1 VKGNKQGQISRM
13 NNETSSEEERSGGIQ
28 VISRAAA
35 ILNALGSHPEGL
47 SLGAIATEVQ
57 LPRSTVQR
65 IVAALTEEG
74 IVRTEGAGGVRLG
87 PMLLRLVSTIH
98 TDVIA
103 IASPYLQQLCHD
115 TQETVALGRA
125 SGRQIANIHH
135 IVAERELR
143 VVPKFGLNLPIYS
156 TSAGRALLSLK
167 SDSEIRQLVG
177 ETLEPATENTVK
189 DIDTLLRKVD
199 AVRTRGISMESGETV
214 LGISSMATAID
225 TILGHYSISV
235 LMPTERHAA
244 KQLSVQQAIMRCKE
258 SLIGEIGKLGSGK

>member
-1 VKGNKQGQISRM
+1 M
-13 NNETSSEEERSGGIQ
+13 NSENTAEEERSGGIQ

-47 SLGAIATEVQ
+47 SLGAIANEVN

-65 IVAALTEEG
+65 IVAALAEEKM
-74 IVRTEGAGGVRLG
+74 VRTEGVGGVRLG

-103 IASPYLQQLCHD
+103 IASPYLQQLCND
-115 TQETVALGRA
+115 TEETVSLGRA
-125 SGRQIANIHH
+125 SGRQISNIHY

-156 TSAGRALLSLK
+156 TSAGRALLSIK
-167 SDSEIRQLVG
+167 SDQEIRQLVG

-189 DIDTLLRKVD
+189 DIDALLGKVEI
-199 AVRTRGISMESGETV
+199 VRSSQISMESGETV
-214 LGISSMATAID
+214 LGVSTISTAID
-225 TILGHYSISV
+225 TILGQYSISV
-235 LMPTERHAA
+235 LMPTERFSSK
-244 KQLSVQQAIMRCKE
+244 KQRVEEAIWRCKE
-258 SLIGEIGKLGSGK
+258 SLISEIGKLSGKRLS

>member
-1 VKGNKQGQISRM
+1 M
-13 NNETSSEEERSGGIQ
+13 NNEILADEERSGGIQ

-47 SLGAIATEVQ
+47 SLGAIANEVQ

-65 IVAALTEEG
+65 IVAALAEEG
-74 IVRTEGAGGVRLG
+74 MVRTEGAGGVRLG

-103 IASPYLQQLCHD
+103 IASPYLQQLCNE
-115 TQETVALGRA
+115 TEETVSLGRA
-125 SGRQIANIHH
+125 SGRQISNIHY

-156 TSAGRALLSLK
+156 TSAGRALLSMK
-167 SDSEIRQLVG
+167 SNQEIRQLVG
-177 ETLEPATENTVK
+177 ETLEPATKNTVK
-189 DIDTLLRKVD
+189 DISTLLTKIEQ
-199 AVRTRGISMESGETV
+199 VRSTGISMESGETV
-214 LGISSMATAID
+214 LGVSTMSTAIE

-235 LMPTERHAA
+235 LMPTERFGSR
-244 KQLSVQQAIMRCKE
+244 QQIVEQAILRCKE
-258 SLIGEIGKLGSGK
+258 SLIGEIGRLNSAK

>member
-1 VKGNKQGQISRM
+1 M
-13 NNETSSEEERSGGIQ
+13 NTEYSVEEERSGGIQ

-47 SLGAIATEVQ
+47 SLGAIANEVQ

-65 IVAALTEEG
+65 IVAALGEEG

-98 TDVIA
+98 TDVVA
-103 IASPYLQQLCHD
+103 IASPYLQQLCNE
-115 TQETVALGRA
+115 TEETVALGRA
-125 SGRQIANIHH
+125 SGRQIANIHY

-167 SDSEIRQLVG
+167 SDLEIRQLVG

-189 DIDTLLRKVD
+189 DIDALMQKV
-199 AVRTRGISMESGETV
+199 AQVRATGISMESGETL
-214 LGISSMATAID
+214 LGISTLAIAID

-244 KQLSVQQAIMRCKE
+244 KLESVQQAVLRCKE
-258 SLIGEIGKLGSGK
+258 ALIGEIGKLGIGK

>member
-1 VKGNKQGQISRM
+1 M
-13 NNETSSEEERSGGIQ
+13 NNEILADEERSGGIQ

-47 SLGAIATEVQ
+47 SLGAIANEVQ

-65 IVAALTEEG
+65 IVAALAEEG
-74 IVRTEGAGGVRLG
+74 MVRTEGAGGVRLG

-103 IASPYLQQLCHD
+103 IASPYLQQLCNE
-115 TQETVALGRA
+115 TEETVSLGRA
-125 SGRQIANIHH
+125 SGRQISNIHY

-156 TSAGRALLSLK
+156 TSAGRALLSMK
-167 SDSEIRQLVG
+167 SNQEIRQLVG
-177 ETLEPATENTVK
+177 ETLEPATKNTVK
-189 DIDTLLRKVD
+189 DISTLLTKIEQ
-199 AVRTRGISMESGETV
+199 VRSTGISMESGETV
-214 LGISSMATAID
+214 LGVSTMSTAIE

-235 LMPTERHAA
+235 LMPTERFGSRQQ
-244 KQLSVQQAIMRCKE
+244 KVEQAILRCKE
-258 SLIGEIGKLGSGK
+258 SLIGEIGRLNSAK